1 MKMRMR
7 IRMRMKM
14 RRMGVG
20 TDLTYFCFDDDL
32 FQIQSVTLVVVVL
45 IEESQF

>member
-7 IRMRMKM
+7 MRIKM

-32 FQIQSVTLVVVVL
+32 FQIQSVTLVVIVL